1 MKTGLIL
8 LILGMFLI
16 ISGCSFPG
24 SGASDISART
34 AAFAEKASASLKD
47 ADRMVEENPQ
57 NATAWCIRG
66 MSYNNVLG
74 QYDVA
79 IESYNRGL
87 ALDPQNAICWLG
99 KSVTLQNMR
108 QYDEANA
115 CFETACRLDPTLRDY
130 RIQYGNP
137 NVNYFLTFRSV
148 PSAP

>member
-1 MKTGLIL
+1 MKIIL
-8 LILGMFLI
+8 VLLVLGMFLI
-16 ISGCSFPG
+16 SSGCSFPG

-66 MSYNNVLG
+66 MSYNNGFG

-87 ALDPQNAICWLG
+87 ALDPANAICWLG
-99 KSVTLQNMR
+99 KSITLQNMR
-108 QYDEANA
+108 QYDEAA
-115 CFETACRLDPTLRDY
+115 TCFETACRLDPTLRDY
-130 RIQYGNP
+130 QINFGNP
-137 NVNYFLTFRSV
+137 NVNYFLTLRVGPAV
-148 PSAP
+148 P